1 MNAAGEL
8 HIQSLF
14 DGFEK
19 VHDQMMRHVESA
31 QCQHVLVI
39 RPLAFDERDVQ
50 AFFLEK
56 ALFDGSENRRLAGQ
70 ADIPH
75 ANFGRAAAGVLRAL
89 FAARQEECAQCHRG
103 DEIGDRRISCL
114 LHDG

>member
-19 VHDQMMRHVESA
+19 VHDQMVRHVESA
-31 QCQHVLVI
+31 QGQHVLVI
-39 RPLAFDERDVQ
+39 RPLAFDKRDVQ
-50 AFFLEK
+50 ALFLEK

-75 ANFGRAAAGVLRAL
+75 PDFRWAAAGVLRTL
-89 FAARQEECAQCHRG
+89 VAARQEQCAQCHLG
-103 DEIGDRRISCL
+103 DEIGDGRISWL